1 MKYFNHLL
9 CTLISLTLVFT
20 ACQKEAIDCILYNGS
35 IFTADSDSSYVE
47 ALAIKDGKIV
57 AIGSSAEMIKLAGTN
72 TKRIDLKGNLV
83 IPGIN
88 DAHYHLSPN
97 PVGAELK
104 LPQQEPTWAEV
115 GAQIKVMTDKEKAGN
130 WILGTIGGNVL
141 LNPEATRS
149 SLDKLCPN
157 NPILL
162 QTYFGHGFIMNT
174 KAMQDMGITEAESDP
189 FGGHYER
196 VSNSEVLNGKF
207 YEYANW
213 NFLRQ
218 LAERTPDDVAMQQY
232 KVFGN
237 EALQFGITSVQN
249 MPFFPME
256 RFLKVWDKANI
267 PIRMHAIRFPS
278 TSKDAR
284 MVKEGRDLPLN
295 PFKDKPIKVMGTKW
309 ILDGTPIERG
319 AALRKT
325 YKDTPNWYG
334 RLNFNEAEIE
344 SMVREC
350 LAWNDQLL
358 VHCAGDKP
366 VEVLFDAMFKVSP
379 NINWQQKRFRI
390 EHGDGVVEDLIPR
403 AKELGVVII
412 QNPTHL
418 SLVDIYQSRHGNNSP
433 FFSLKTFLDKGIPLA
448 LGSDGPINPYLNIML
463 AAINPDRPTE
473 AITREQ
479 AVRAYTY
486 GSAYA
491 EFEET
496 TKGTLTIGKVAD
508 LAILSQNIFKVPLP
522 DLPKT
527 TSILTMIE
535 GKVVFD
541 AKKLAY

>member
-1 MKYFNHLL
+1 MKRIKQLL
-9 CTLISLTLVFT
+9 IALISIPLLFT
-20 ACQKEAIDCILYNGS
+20 ACQKEAVDTILYNGS
-35 IFTADSDSSYVE
+35 IFTADSVGSYVE
-47 ALAIKDGKIV
+47 AMAIKGGKIIAV
-57 AIGSSAEMIKLAGTN
+57 GTSADIQKLAGTN

-97 PVGAELK
+97 PIGTQLK
-104 LPQQEPTWAEV
+104 LPQQEPTWEEV
-115 GAQIKVMTDKEKAGN
+115 VVQIKATTAKEKAGN
-130 WILGTIGGNVL
+130 WVLGTIGGDVL
-141 LNPEATRS
+141 LNPEANRL

-157 NPILL
+157 NPMLL
-162 QTYFGHGFIMNT
+162 GTYFGHGSIMNT
-174 KAMQDMGITEAESDP
+174 KAMQEMGIAEEESDP

-196 VSNSEVLNGKF
+196 RNKSKVLNGKF
-207 YEYANW
+207 YEYAEW

-218 LAERTPDDVAMQQY
+218 LSERTPDEVAMQQY
-232 KVFGN
+232 KAYGD

-249 MPFFPME
+249 MAFFPME
-256 RFLKVWDKANI
+256 RFLKVWDKSNI
-267 PIRMHAIRFPS
+267 PIRMHAIRFPA

-319 AALRKT
+319 AAFRNA

-334 RLNFNEAEIE
+334 RLDFNEAEIE

-358 VHCAGDKP
+358 VHCSGDKP
-366 VEVLFDAMFKVSP
+366 VEVLFNAMHKVGP
-379 NINWQQKRFRI
+379 TINWQQKRFRI

-418 SLVDIYQSRHGNNSP
+418 SLVDIYQTRHGSNSP

-448 LGSDGPINPYLNIML
+448 LGSDGALNPYLNIML

-479 AVRAYTY
+479 AVRAYTF

-496 TKGTLTIGKVAD
+496 TKGTLTVGKVAD
-508 LAILSQNIFKVPLP
+508 LAILSQNIFKIPLN
-522 DLPKT
+522 DLSKT

>member
-1 MKYFNHLL
+1 MKKFNHLL
-9 CTLISLTLVFT
+9 FILLSLTVIVT
-20 ACQKEAIDCILYNGS
+20 ACQKEAADCILYNGS
-35 IFTADSDSSYVE
+35 IFTADSVSSYVE

-57 AIGSSAEMIKLAGTN
+57 AVGTSADIIKLAGTN

-97 PVGAELK
+97 PIGTQLK
-104 LPQQEPTWAEV
+104 LPQQEPTWEEV
-115 GAQIKVMTDKEKAGN
+115 VVQIKATTAKEKAGN
-130 WILGTIGGNVL
+130 WILGIIGGNVV
-141 LNPEATRS
+141 LNPEANRS

-157 NPILL
+157 NPVLL
-162 QTYFGHGFIMNT
+162 GTYFGHGFIMNT
-174 KAMQDMGITEAESDP
+174 KAMQDMGIAETETDP
-189 FGGHYER
+189 FGGRYER
-196 VSNSEVLNGKF
+196 VGNSKVLNGKF
-207 YEYANW
+207 YEYASW

-218 LAERTPDDVAMQQY
+218 LAERTPDEVAMQQY
-232 KVFGN
+232 KAYGD

-249 MPFFPME
+249 MAFFPTE

-284 MVKEGRDLPLN
+284 MVKEGRDLPFM

-319 AALRKT
+319 AAFRNA

-334 RLNFNEAEIE
+334 RLDFNQAEIE
-344 SMVREC
+344 LMVREC
-350 LAWNDQLL
+350 LDWKDQLL

-366 VEVLFDAMFKVSP
+366 VEVLFNAMKKVGPS
-379 NINWQQKRFRI
+379 INWQQKRFRI

-403 AKELGVVII
+403 TKELGVVIV
-412 QNPTHL
+412 QNPAHL
-418 SLVDIYQSRHGNNSP
+418 TLVDIYQTRYGKNSP

-448 LGSDGPINPYLNIML
+448 LGSDGLLNPYLNIMF

-486 GSAYA
+486 GSAFA

-496 TKGTLTIGKVAD
+496 TKGTLTIGKIAD
-508 LAILSQNIFKVPLP
+508 LAILSQNIFKVPLN